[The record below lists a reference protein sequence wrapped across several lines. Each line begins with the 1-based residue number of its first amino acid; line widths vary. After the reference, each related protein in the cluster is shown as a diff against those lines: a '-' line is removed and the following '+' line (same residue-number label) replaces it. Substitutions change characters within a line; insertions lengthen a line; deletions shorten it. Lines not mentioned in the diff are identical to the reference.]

1 MAEEEANKVEQPAPE
16 SCSEAPPPKPEP
28 EPEAVEAPP
37 KDVAEEKSLIP
48 PPAAEEKPAVDD
60 CKALA
65 IVESNSLEFHLLI
78 VIQPKLLLEL
88 NWLKL
93 WNFDVILGNN

>member
-16 SCSEAPPPKPEP
+16 TCSEAPPPKPEPEP

-48 PPAAEEKPAVDD
+48 PPTAEEKPAVDD

-65 IVESNSLEFHLLI
+65 IVESNSLEFDLLI
-78 VIQPKLLLEL
+78 VIQAKLLQEL
-88 NWLKL
+88 N
-93 WNFDVILGNN
+93 